1 MSARRS
7 APPAAGRG
15 RRLLVVAAVALVA
28 LAGAAA
34 AHGERPPAVGSAL
47 DVLHRFDR
55 SAVGAADGVLPEG
68 ATVDDD
74 LPGVTRLDPAL
85 LAALRRAAADAA
97 DAGVELHVSSGW
109 RSRAHQEQLLAE
121 AVARYGSAEEAARW
135 VARPE
140 GSAHVQGDAVD
151 VGPTAAM
158 SWLAQHGAG
167 YGLCPVYANEPW
179 HYELRPGADVDGCP
193 PTYRDPTEDPRTHR

>member
-1 MSARRS
+1 M
-7 APPAAGRG
+7 
-15 RRLLVVAAVALVA
+15 A
-28 LAGAAA
+28 LAAASA
-34 AHGERPPAVGSAL
+34 AHGERSPAVGSAL
-47 DVLHRFDR
+47 DVLHRADG

-85 LAALRRAAADAA
+85 LAALRRAAAGAA

-135 VARPE
+135 VASPE
-140 GSAHVQGDAVD
+140 TSAHVQGDAVD

-179 HYELRPGADVDGCP
+179 HYELRPRADVDGCP